1 MYTAPP
7 GNGHVRPPN
16 MAREE
21 GGKGDEMRILH
32 ASIMQICIIQAIL
45 ICTTQETHCAN
56 FHRLV
61 PGHLLVQICTMQS
74 PIEIFQALEAR
85 RLELGLSQ
93 AEVGMRAFGRLD
105 NAAFQA
111 LRRGSSPS
119 VEKLSALCAA
129 VGWELYF
136 GPPRE
141 DLPVERITAQGD
153 DFARVPVHD
162 AFLAAGDGFANSIEG
177 AVGYL
182 AFKRTWLRRIGV
194 PASVAVLVRAIGDSM
209 APTIHD
215 GDMLLIDRS
224 RSELP
229 TRLRDSKDSRPAQI
243 FAFLDD
249 GAARV
254 KRIEPA
260 PGNSLAL
267 LSDNPAFAPEFR
279 PLSSISIIGRVMWW
293 GHTNA
298 E

>member
-1 MYTAPP
+1 
-7 GNGHVRPPN
+7 
-16 MAREE
+16 
-21 GGKGDEMRILH
+21 
-32 ASIMQICIIQAIL
+32 
-45 ICTTQETHCAN
+45 
-56 FHRLV
+56 
-61 PGHLLVQICTMQS
+61 MQS
-74 PIEIFQALEAR
+74 PIQIFQALEAR

-93 AEVGMRAFGRLD
+93 AEVGARAFGKPD

-119 VEKLSALCAA
+119 VEKLAALCGA
-129 VGWELYF
+129 VGWEFYF

-141 DLPVERITAQGD
+141 SLDAELAAARADEFAQI
-153 DFARVPVHD
+153 PVHD
-162 AFLAAGDGFANSIEG
+162 ASLAAGGGFMNGSEDPAG
-177 AVGYL
+177 HL

-194 PASVAVLVRAIGDSM
+194 SASVAVLARADGESM

-229 TRLRDSKDSRPAQI
+229 TRQRDPKDARRAQI

-254 KRIEPA
+254 KRIELA
-260 PGNSLAL
+260 PGDSLVL

-279 PLSSISIIGRVMWW
+279 PIASISVIGRVMWW
-293 GHTNA
+293 GHTNS